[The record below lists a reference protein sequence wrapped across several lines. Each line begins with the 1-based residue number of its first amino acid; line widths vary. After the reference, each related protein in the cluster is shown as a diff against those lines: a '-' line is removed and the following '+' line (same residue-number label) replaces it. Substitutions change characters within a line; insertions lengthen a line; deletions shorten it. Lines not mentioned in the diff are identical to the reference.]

1 MVYCRY
7 EQQCQ
12 LLGMPATSLQWAWL
26 QPREQHQGSLPALQA
41 VEHCKV
47 LEVRYHAFYSEEV
60 NPVECS
66 MSCLTAWW
74 SLAPPDA
81 ALNGALSALSVWRA
95 ACTCDAGLPSQHSAL
110 LWGAAAARSS
120 TPCTS
125 GTAATE
131 EQHPGRFNGCL
142 RHG

>member
-60 NPVECS
+60 NPVEWS

-74 SLAPPDA
+74 SLAP
-81 ALNGALSALSVWRA
+81 LMLHSMVLSVPCLFGVLPVHVML
-95 ACTCDAGLPSQHSAL
+95 ACPANTQHSCREQLPLCPARHAHL
-110 LWGAAAARSS
+110 AQQLPRSS
-120 TPCTS
+120 TLVAS
-125 GTAATE
+125 MAV
-131 EQHPGRFNGCL
+131 
-142 RHG
+142 